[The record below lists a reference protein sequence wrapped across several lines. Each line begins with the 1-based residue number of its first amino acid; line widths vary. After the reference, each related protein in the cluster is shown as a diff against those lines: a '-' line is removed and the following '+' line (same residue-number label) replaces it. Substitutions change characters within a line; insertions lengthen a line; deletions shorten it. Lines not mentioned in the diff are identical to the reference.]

1 MRIRCVPCSGFRV
14 RSAFLVRLSIAV
26 VLVATPAAAQIPEKF
41 ENLQVLAR
49 DTPRAELVQRMRGFS
64 FALNVRCEYCHE
76 QRDPNTNPDFASD
89 ARPAKN
95 KAREMLRMVQ
105 TINATLL
112 PRVPSRVEPRVEVGC
127 ETCHHGLAIPKSL
140 QNTLLETIQAK
151 GAPAAVEQYRDL
163 RKTTMT
169 FGRYNFGEWEI
180 NELARRLDEA
190 GNRDAAQTMLEMNA
204 EFYPESA
211 AIDFMLGEL
220 FRTRGDTEKAIAR
233 YRAALAKAPQ
243 HEGAKRRLAEL
254 TK

>member
-1 MRIRCVPCSGFRV
+1 MSINCVPGFPLMV
-14 RSAFLVRLSIAV
+14 GLLITFA
-26 VLVATPAAAQIPEKF
+26 LVAAPAAGQIPDRF
-41 ENLQVLAR
+41 ANLQVLPR
-49 DTPRAELVQRMRGFS
+49 DTPRADLVQRMRGFS

-76 QRDPNTNPDFASD
+76 QPDANANPDFASD

-105 TINATLL
+105 TINSTLL

-151 GAPAAVEQYRDL
+151 GAAAATAQYRDL
-163 RKTTMT
+163 RKSTMAS
-169 FGRYNFGEWEI
+169 GRYNFGEWEI
-180 NELARRLDEA
+180 NELARRLEES
-190 GNRDAAQTMLEMNA
+190 GNHDAAQAMLEMNA

-211 AIDFMLGEL
+211 SIDFMLGEL
-220 FRTRGDTEKAIAR
+220 LRARGETEKAIAR
-233 YRAALAKAPQ
+233 YRAVLAKAPQ
-243 HEGAKRRLAEL
+243 HEGAKRRLSEL